1 MLSAFV
7 ILGFAVPFPPAKPDL
22 ARAAV
27 AAALPKLTAGAT
39 GHAEQKTCFA
49 CHQQA
54 YPLLALS
61 AARDRGFEVPEKF
74 FKSQG
79 DHIAAFMASNKERF
93 REGKGTG
100 GQAATASFALLSL
113 ELAGHKP
120 DDTTDAVVEYL
131 LKFEPTRDHW
141 RTNANR
147 PPTESSDF
155 TTTYAAM
162 RGLRTYGPKAEKE
175 RIAKRVETA
184 RGWLVKAMTK
194 ET

>member
-1 MLSAFV
+1 MLAVVLF
-7 ILGFAVPFPPAKPDL
+7 GFSIPVPTQPDPVRVAVKAAVPQL
-22 ARAAV
+22 V
-27 AAALPKLTAGAT
+27 AGAS
-39 GHAEQKTCFA
+39 GHADQKSCFA
-49 CHQQA
+49 CHNQA
-54 YPLLALS
+54 YPAVALS
-61 AARDRGFEVPEKF
+61 LARDRGFDVPEKF
-74 FKSQG
+74 FAAQAE
-79 DHIAAFMASNKERF
+79 HIADFLASNKKAF
-93 REGKGTG
+93 LEGKGTG
-100 GQAATASFALLSL
+100 GQTATASFALLTL